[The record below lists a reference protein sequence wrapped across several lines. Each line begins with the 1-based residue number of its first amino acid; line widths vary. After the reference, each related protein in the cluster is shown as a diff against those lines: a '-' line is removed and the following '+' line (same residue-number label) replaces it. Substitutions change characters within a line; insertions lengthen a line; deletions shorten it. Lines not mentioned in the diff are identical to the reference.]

1 MPHPHETLAT
11 VERSL
16 DPHAHHNQDGILLA
30 QPKATPSPARK
41 DNPMADRL
49 ITLSF
54 TTLYG
59 QKECDPLSLDHHTGN
74 HHGNIDTDKVRRLY
88 HAQVEQAIHL
98 IRPNW
103 ILTLDGAVYTH
114 HPLRHISLKESEEL
128 HDLIDM
134 IDLDA
139 IIAAATR

>member
-1 MPHPHETLAT
+1 
-11 VERSL
+11 
-16 DPHAHHNQDGILLA
+16 
-30 QPKATPSPARK
+30 
-41 DNPMADRL
+41 MADRL
-49 ITLSF
+49 ISLNF

-59 QKECDPLSLDHHTGN
+59 QTECDPLSLDNLISN
-74 HHGNIDTDKVRRLY
+74 HRDNIDTDKVRRLY

-134 IDLDA
+134 IDRDA
-139 IIAAATR
+139 IIVAATR